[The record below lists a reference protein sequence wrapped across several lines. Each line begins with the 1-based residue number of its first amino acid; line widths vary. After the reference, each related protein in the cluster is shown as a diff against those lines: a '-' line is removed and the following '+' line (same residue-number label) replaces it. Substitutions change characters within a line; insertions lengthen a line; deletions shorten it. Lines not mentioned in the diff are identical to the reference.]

1 MNKSRRRK
9 PIKPLQPQ
17 EQYRINTKIKATEV
31 RVIGESGEQIGIK
44 PVVEALELAK
54 EAGLDLVEVAANVS
68 PPVCKIIDYGKFKYR
83 LQKKEASARKNR
95 TDNTVKELKLRYCTD
110 TGDLETKLRQARKF
124 LADGSK
130 VKFSMRFRGR
140 ERAFTNLGQK
150 KLDDI
155 VKQLSDV
162 ANLEESSLLK
172 GSQLH
177 IVLGPN

>member
-9 PIKPLQPQ
+9 PLKPLQPQ
-17 EQYRINTKIKATEV
+17 EQYRINTKIRTKEV
-31 RVIGESGEQIGIK
+31 RLIGESGEQIGII
-44 PVVEALELAK
+44 PVEQALVLAQ
-54 EAGLDLVEVAANVS
+54 EAGLDLVEVAANAS

-95 TDNTVKELKLRYCTD
+95 TDNAVKELKLRYCTD

-124 LADGSK
+124 LTDGSK

-140 ERAFTNLGQK
+140 ERAFTHLGK
-150 KLDDI
+150 EKLDNI
-155 VKQLSDV
+155 VKQLSEV
-162 ANLEESSLLK
+162 ANLEESSPLK

-177 IVLGPN
+177 IVLAPH